1 MKNIGAIIMAAG
13 LGKRIKS
20 KLGKVLHPVAGRPM
34 VLYAVELA
42 ERLTDEGVAV
52 VVGHQGDQ
60 VKGALDAYTVSKPG
74 SSGTRSLARGKG
86 LTAHVANSGSA
97 GSQILIAEQ
106 TQQLGTGHAVMQ
118 ARAAILRARGRG
130 AGTYLILN
138 GDTPLLTATTL
149 ENLLK
154 VHESEKAAV
163 TILTALL
170 DDPSGYGRV
179 IRAETS
185 GGPRPV
191 LKIVEDRDAT
201 PSESVVKE
209 INVGT
214 YVVDGAFLF
223 EALDRLQP
231 KNAQSEYYLTDVVK
245 LAVERGL
252 GVSAMV
258 VKDVDEGLGVNS
270 RQQLA
275 MAERVIRERIRA
287 RWMDEGVT
295 LHDPDTAWIDAE
307 VTIGQDTVLYPHVTL
322 EGRTSIGRDC
332 VIRSHTRVAHST
344 LGDHVTVQDSCV
356 ITESRLDEHTTAGP
370 FAHLRPGSI
379 VRRKAKVGNF
389 VEMKKAELGEGA
401 KANHL
406 SYLGDARIG
415 KDVNIGAGT
424 ITCNY
429 DGYNKFETIIED
441 SVFIGSDTQLVAPIT
456 VGRGSVIAA
465 GTTLTQNV
473 PPDSLAI
480 SRTVQANRV
489 GWASKR
495 RALLENPD
503 LGGTSGKD
511 RATKATNPNLNQTA
525 PKVRPKGKAAAPHR
539 TSPISANRQKKG

>member
-1 MKNIGAIIMAAG
+1 
-13 LGKRIKS
+13 
-20 KLGKVLHPVAGRPM
+20 
-34 VLYAVELA
+34 
-42 ERLTDEGVAV
+42 
-52 VVGHQGDQ
+52 
-60 VKGALDAYTVSKPG
+60 
-74 SSGTRSLARGKG
+74 
-86 LTAHVANSGSA
+86 
-97 GSQILIAEQ
+97 
-106 TQQLGTGHAVMQ
+106 MQ

-295 LHDPDTAWIDAE
+295 LHDPATAWIDAE

-322 EGRTSIGRDC
+322 EGRTSIG
-332 VIRSHTRVAHST
+332 
-344 LGDHVTVQDSCV
+344 G
-356 ITESRLDEHTTAGP
+356 TA
-370 FAHLRPGSI
+370 
-379 VRRKAKVGNF
+379 
-389 VEMKKAELGEGA
+389 
-401 KANHL
+401 
-406 SYLGDARIG
+406 
-415 KDVNIGAGT
+415 
-424 ITCNY
+424 
-429 DGYNKFETIIED
+429 
-441 SVFIGSDTQLVAPIT
+441 
-456 VGRGSVIAA
+456 
-465 GTTLTQNV
+465 
-473 PPDSLAI
+473 
-480 SRTVQANRV
+480 
-489 GWASKR
+489 
-495 RALLENPD
+495 
-503 LGGTSGKD
+503 
-511 RATKATNPNLNQTA
+511 
-525 PKVRPKGKAAAPHR
+525 
-539 TSPISANRQKKG
+539 